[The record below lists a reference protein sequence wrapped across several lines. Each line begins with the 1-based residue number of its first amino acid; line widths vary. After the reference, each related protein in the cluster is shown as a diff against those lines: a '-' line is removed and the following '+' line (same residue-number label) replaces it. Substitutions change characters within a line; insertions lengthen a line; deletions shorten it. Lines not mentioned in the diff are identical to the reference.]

1 MFVQRR
7 ASRHAED
14 HCGVA
19 TAGGRGRE
27 GHRRLRGVTFYQAE
41 PTPCAALL
49 LLSISTELSVE
60 SSCALDRNISIV
72 PIGIAINPDVLT
84 AHVQ

>member
-60 SSCALDRNISIV
+60 SSCVLDRNISIARSEL
-72 PIGIAINPDVLT
+72 PLT
-84 AHVQ
+84 PTF